1 MEIKTEQ
8 AGNVTIVRVQG
19 DIDASTFQSLLDHIQ
34 SAYDAGT
41 RRVLL
46 DMSLVPYM
54 SSAGLVAMQGIIRI
68 LKGEGS
74 PDPEAGWDA
83 FHDIDRERESGM
95 QQVFKIL
102 SPQPT
107 VDKSLEMVGFKGQ
120 YIEVHTDEAAALASF
135 QG

>member
-8 AGNVTIVRVQG
+8 AGEVTILRPQG
-19 DIDASTFQSLLDHIQ
+19 DIDASNFQALLDHVR
-34 SAYDAGT
+34 SSYDAGT

-46 DMSLVPYM
+46 DMSQVPYM
-54 SSAGLVAMQGIIRI
+54 SSAGLVAMQGIIKI
-68 LKGEGS
+68 LKGEGA
-74 PDPEAGWDA
+74 PDEEAGWDA

-102 SPQPT
+102 GPQPP

-120 YIEVHTDEAAALASF
+120 YIEVYTDESAALASF
-135 QG
+135 Q

>member
-8 AGNVTIVRVQG
+8 AGKVTILRPQG
-19 DIDASTFQSLLDHIQ
+19 DIDASNFQALLDHVQ
-34 SAYDAGT
+34 SSFDTGT
-41 RRVLL
+41 RSVLL
-46 DMSLVPYM
+46 DMSEVPYM
-54 SSAGLVAMQGIIRI
+54 SSAGLVAMQGIIKL

-83 FHDIDRERESGM
+83 FHDIDREREAGM

-102 SPQPT
+102 SPQPA

-120 YIEVHTDEAAALASF
+120 YIEVYTDEATALASF
-135 QG
+135 Q